1 MTHEERVY
9 DTDLHF
15 IVDPVTR
22 TVHNKSGK
30 VTIIQYDH
38 NSERITFEVPRYID
52 SHDMAECNRVEVH
65 YNNIATGKTN
75 RGLYE
80 VTDLQ
85 VSPDDSRYVICSWLI
100 SQNATRLVGRL
111 AFVVRFS
118 CIRSEGVEEGLYDYS
133 WNTAP
138 YGDISIVAGIN
149 NAEELVYEYP
159 DILMQWKNDLVEAGV
174 IETIEQTKTS
184 IEENG
189 VNEIT
194 VFMVDG
200 TEYTFNVRNGSK
212 GPRGYSAYEIATQN
226 GYDGTEAEWNAA
238 VNAARVAAETAAENA
253 ETTAEEIRQYLEDVT
268 GNTWESSDDLS
279 WNESAMPSHSTWQA
293 ITYGN
298 GMFVAIANDSNKTA
312 YSTDGE
318 NWTET
323 TNLPSQ
329 SSWYSVTYGDG
340 KFVAVA
346 YGTAAAYSTDGIT
359 WTAVTLPT
367 SRNWRSIA
375 YGNGMFV
382 AISSSSNVIAC
393 SNDGITW
400 GDVTLPDGS
409 GSLWYAVTFGNGL
422 FVAISNNSDLVM
434 CSSDGVNWTLG
445 TLPYSIGWRAI
456 TYGNGMFVTVA
467 YKNNIAA
474 YSTDGENWTETA
486 LPTTAYWCSVAYGN
500 GIFMAVTYNSTISAY
515 SEDGIHWTELEL
527 PYKTY
532 GYYAAYGNGRF
543 VAVGWDSNKAVYSET
558 DEVFASRVDYDEVSE
573 IVKKSLS
580 NAPNIA
586 MIDKTFAT
594 MSADQDKGV
603 VVTSDG
609 VMIVNDAD
617 DNNQNVLMTS
627 NAFMFSGNGLIS
639 GLATPIANTHAVNK
653 EYVDGKSYLK
663 TETWTFTLEDGSTV
677 TKVVYVG

>member
-118 CIRSEGVEEGLYDYS
+118 CSRSEGVEEGLYDYS

-174 IETIEQTKTS
+174 IESIEQTKTS
-184 IEENG
+184 TEDSGINELT
-189 VNEIT
+189 VN
-194 VFMVDG
+194 MVDG
-200 TEYTFNVRNGSK
+200 TQYPFIVRNGST
-212 GPRGYSAYEIATQN
+212 GPRGYSAYEIAVQN
-226 GYDGTEAEWNAA
+226 GYEGTEAEWNAA
-238 VNAARVAAETAAENA
+238 VNEARVAAETAAENA

-268 GNTWESSDDLS
+268 ENTWESSDDFS
-279 WNESAMPSHSTWQA
+279 WKESSMPSHSTWQA

-298 GMFVAIANDSNKTA
+298 GMFVAIASDSNKTA

-323 TNLPSQ
+323 TNLPS
-329 SSWYSVTYGDG
+329 SAEWYSVTYGSG

-346 YGTAAAYSTDGIT
+346 YGTKAAYSTDGIN
-359 WTAVTLPT
+359 WTGITLPV
-367 SRNWRSIA
+367 SKNWRSVAYGNDMFVALAGSSNTFAYSKSGIAWSEVTIPSGTSWYDITFGNGIFVAISNGTGEVMRSTDGVNWTVGTLPSVTRWRAIA
-375 YGNGMFV
+375 YGNG
-382 AISSSSNVIAC
+382 
-393 SNDGITW
+393 
-400 GDVTLPDGS
+400 L
-409 GSLWYAVTFGNGL
+409 
-422 FVAISNNSDLVM
+422 
-434 CSSDGVNWTLG
+434 
-445 TLPYSIGWRAI
+445 
-456 TYGNGMFVTVA
+456 FVTVA
-467 YKNNIAA
+467 YNTDVAA
-474 YSTDGENWTETA
+474 YSTDGLHWTNVT
-486 LPTTAYWCSVAYGN
+486 LPSKNYWCDIVYGN
-500 GIFMAVTYNSTISAY
+500 GMFMVPTYNSIASIY
-515 SEDGIHWTELEL
+515 SIDGVHWSPLEL
-527 PYKTY
+527 PSKTY
-532 GYYAAYGNGRF
+532 GYAIAYGNGRF
-543 VAVGWDSNKAVYSET
+543 VAIGWDSDKAVYAET
-558 DEVFASRVDYDEVSE
+558 DEVFASRVDYDEISKVIE
-573 IVKKSLS
+573 QNLL
-580 NAPNIA
+580 NAPDIV
-586 MIDKTFAT
+586 MIDKTLVS
-594 MSADQDKGV
+594 MSADQDKGT

-609 VMIVNDAD
+609 VMIVNAAD
-617 DNNQNVLMTS
+617 DNTQGVNMTS
-627 NAFMFSGNGLIS
+627 NAFTFLGNKNGLIT
-639 GLATPIANTHAVNK
+639 GLGAPTANDHAANK
-653 EYVDGKSYLK
+653 EYVDNKSYLK